1 MVESR
6 FMDYISEGRKR
17 MMRTLIKNLL
27 VMTGLLVVLGQ
38 PVQAEVRWIQVDVE
52 GMA

>member
-1 MVESR
+1 
-6 FMDYISEGRKR
+6 
-17 MMRTLIKNLL
+17 MMRTLIENLL
-27 VMTGLLVVLGQ
+27 LVTGLLVLLGQ